1 MSNEPEVKDTLKKL
15 HNTCQTLQLATVAPS
30 GEPEAS
36 YAPYL
41 YQDGSYYIFISE
53 LASHT
58 QNLLHNPQV
67 SIMLIESEA
76 DARNPFARKRFTA
89 QCLTV
94 EINREADNYEPILD
108 QLEQRFGSTVGMLRT
123 LPDFHLFELQ
133 PQQGRLVIGF
143 GKAFELDVDQLGAVD
158 QKLAQ
163 VL

>member
-1 MSNEPEVKDTLKKL
+1 MSTEPEVKDTLNKL
-15 HNTCQTLQLATVAPS
+15 HNTCQTLQLATVTPS

-41 YQDGSYYIFISE
+41 FENGSYYIFVSE

-58 QNLLHNPQV
+58 QNLLHNPQA

-76 DARNPFARKRFTA
+76 DARNPFARKRFSA
-89 QCLTV
+89 QCLAV
-94 EINREADNYEPILD
+94 ETNREAENYEPILD
-108 QLEQRFGSTVGMLRT
+108 QLEQRFGSTIGMLRT

-143 GKAFELDVDQLGAVD
+143 GKAFELNADELFALVD
-158 QKLAQ
+158 
-163 VL
+163 